1 MLTVQE
7 IGNFVKHDLAP
18 LIVIINNAGY
28 TIERVIHGAR
38 QSYNDIVPFDYKHML
53 PFFNMPE
60 EQARKC
66 FHRAETKAELEAILE
81 KEEVRSPKTVQVVE
95 IVMDAMDVPWRLS
108 TQIAVRGEAVSSS
121 FFPLSLSLFIH
132 RFSMFAHESGTC

>member
-7 IGNFVKHDLAP
+7 IGNMVKQGLQP
-18 LIVIINNAGY
+18 IILVINNAGY

-60 EQARKC
+60 SEARQN
-66 FHRAETKAELEAILE
+66 FHRAENKAELEEIFELE
-81 KEEVRSPKTVQVVE
+81 RVREPKTVQVV
-95 IVMDAMDVPWRLS
+95 
-108 TQIAVRGEAVSSS
+108 SSY
-121 FFPLSLSLFIH
+121 
-132 RFSMFAHESGTC
+132 